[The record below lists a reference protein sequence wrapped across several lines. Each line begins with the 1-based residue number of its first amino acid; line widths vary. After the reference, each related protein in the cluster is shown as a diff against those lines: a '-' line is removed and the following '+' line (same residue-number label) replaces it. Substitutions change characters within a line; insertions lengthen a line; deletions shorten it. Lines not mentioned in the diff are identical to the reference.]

1 MYSTKRLGDGDLADM
16 KELLRV
22 FGDAFDDPEN
32 YHAHVPDDAYLLERL
47 GDRSFFA
54 VVAVDDGMTIG
65 GLAAYELKKFEQKR
79 SEIYIYDLAVL
90 DQHRRRGVATA
101 LIRTLGEAAR
111 AQGAYVMFV
120 QADIGEEDA
129 PANALYSKLAIE
141 RITANH
147 YDIEP

>member
-1 MYSTKRLGDGDLADM
+1 MYSTKRLRIDDLVEM
-16 KELLRV
+16 KALLRM
-22 FGDAFDDPEN
+22 FGDAFEDPEN

-47 GDRSFFA
+47 ADDSFFA
-54 VVAVDDGMTIG
+54 VVATDNGVTIG
-65 GLAAYELKKFEQKR
+65 GLAAYELKKFERKR
-79 SEIYIYDLAVL
+79 SEIYIYDLAV
-90 DQHRRRGVATA
+90 DARHRRQGVATA

-129 PANALYSKLAIE
+129 PANALYAKLATE